1 MRPRGLEPPRAKR
14 SQGPQPQPGGV
25 RCVRSPQNRPFRT
38 RAQTHLTHL
47 EERLFSRCSH
57 GRRRLATHPT
67 AGVAVAFTREESRR
81 SIGTGC
87 RLSVQG
93 PACQGRDV
101 VVGGGEWLRVVWRF
115 GCSCARA
122 PRLISVLDSWGVGDM
137 MVVGCCS
144 RLGKRCGRSV
154 FGGRPPEGVGSDM
167 PGAGRDV
174 SV

>member
-1 MRPRGLEPPRAKR
+1 MILRQPI
-14 SQGPQPQPGGV
+14 PQ
-25 RCVRSPQNRPFRT
+25 
-38 RAQTHLTHL
+38 
-47 EERLFSRCSH
+47 
-57 GRRRLATHPT
+57 GRRQQQLLITVIRLEVLGHPRSLLNPPD
-67 AGVAVAFTREESRR
+67 GIPLRDSLTREEWRR

-154 FGGRPPEGVGSDM
+154 FGGRPPEGVGSAM
-167 PGAGRDV
+167 PGACR
-174 SV
+174 